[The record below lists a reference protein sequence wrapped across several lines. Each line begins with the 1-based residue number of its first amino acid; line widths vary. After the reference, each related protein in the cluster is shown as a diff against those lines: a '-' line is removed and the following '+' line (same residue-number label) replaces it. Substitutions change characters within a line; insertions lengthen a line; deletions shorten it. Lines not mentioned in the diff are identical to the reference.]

1 MDALD
6 KLIEAL
12 GLPEEFEEWGVKFN
26 TKNFYDGNP
35 DDLAKLLAKSMKD
48 RPETVFMYLFARNQ
62 ELEERVEALEDW
74 KSDFLHELEM
84 EEYYSIHRSE
94 EE

>member
-12 GLPEEFEEWGVKFN
+12 GLPEESEEYGVKFN
-26 TKNFYDGNP
+26 TKGYYDANP
-35 DDLAKLLAKSMKD
+35 DDLAELLAKSMKD
-48 RPETVFMYLFARNQ
+48 RPDAVFLYLFARNQ
-62 ELEERVEALEDW
+62 ELEERIEELENW
-74 KSDFLHELEM
+74 KSDYLHDQAM
-84 EEYYSIHRSE
+84 EKYYEIHRSE